1 VRELIRK
8 SSSSSSVVPLQTLI
22 EMGRKKK
29 ERIYKVWGASGLL
42 YFIMNLMCRSISSSS
57 SFVRSISQCFPPAAQ
72 QTSMAVVGISVFIF

>member
-8 SSSSSSVVPLQTLI
+8 LQQQLRCTPSNSYRD
-22 EMGRKKK
+22 GKKKK
-29 ERIYKVWGASGLL
+29 ERIYKVWGASRLL

-72 QTSMAVVGISVFIF
+72 QTSMAVISVFIFFK